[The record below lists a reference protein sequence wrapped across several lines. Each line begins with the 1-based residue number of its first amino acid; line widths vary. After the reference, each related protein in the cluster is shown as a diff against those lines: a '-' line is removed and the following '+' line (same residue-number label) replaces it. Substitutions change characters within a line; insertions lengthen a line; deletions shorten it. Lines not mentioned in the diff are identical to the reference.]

1 MLFKKS
7 HRFYEQIL
15 KHTNFIR
22 EEQMKLIHD
31 LSLRRWGK
39 RRKNFTQFR
48 FPEENETLK
57 SELQMDYLST
67 YL

>member
-1 MLFKKS
+1 MSKF
-7 HRFYEQIL
+7 L
-15 KHTNFIR
+15 KHTNFVR
-22 EEQMKLIHD
+22 EGQMKLIHD
-31 LSLRRWGK
+31 LWLRRWGK

-48 FPEENETLK
+48 FPEENETLT